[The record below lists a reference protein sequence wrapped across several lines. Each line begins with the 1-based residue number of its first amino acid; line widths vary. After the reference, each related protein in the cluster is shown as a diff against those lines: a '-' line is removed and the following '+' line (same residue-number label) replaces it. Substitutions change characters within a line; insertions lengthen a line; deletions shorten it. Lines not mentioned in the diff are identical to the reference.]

1 MVGGGSRSGD
11 ALRGITLTSLALTAF
26 AANSLLCRFALHSGD
41 VDPVGF
47 TVVRLAS
54 AALALLL
61 LMRVRHGG
69 ATHPTRSGNWVSAF
83 WLFVYA
89 ITFSYAYVQLETGT
103 GALLAFGAVQVTM
116 ILFGLLT
123 GERPPRPVWA
133 GLLLALGGVVYLLLP
148 GASAPNWLPAVSMVL
163 AGIAW
168 GIYSLR
174 GRGVRDPGAATC
186 GNFVRTVP
194 MVLVVGAVFVSRLQ
208 FTTQGLVAGI
218 ASGAIASG
226 LGYILWYRALAYL
239 TATRAAIVQLAAPI
253 LAALGGVAFLAEA
266 LSSRLVF
273 AALAVFSGVVLAAT
287 SRRQAG

>member
-1 MVGGGSRSGD
+1 MVTGTSRSGE
-11 ALRGITLTSLALTAF
+11 ALRGLVLTSLALAAF
-26 AANSLLCRFALHSGD
+26 AANSLLCRLALHDGNM
-41 VDPVGF
+41 DPVGF
-47 TVVRLAS
+47 TVIRLAS
-54 AALALLL
+54 AALALFILT
-61 LMRVRHGG
+61 RIRRDG
-69 ATHPTRSGNWVSAF
+69 ARPTRSGDWISAF
-83 WLFVYA
+83 WLFLYA
-89 ITFSYAYVQLETGT
+89 ITFSCAYVQLETGT

-123 GERPPRPVWA
+123 GERPPRQVWA

-148 GASAPNWLPAVSMVL
+148 GASAPDWLPAASMVL

-273 AALAVFSGVVLAAT
+273 AALAVCTGVVLAAT
-287 SRRQAG
+287 SRREAD